1 MDVMMS
7 DGVTCVCL
15 CQRVLRCSRLN
26 GSFWICLYVHEVVGH
41 VPFSRYHHFHHFSS
55 HRPLSLPLPDEAI
68 VLIPQQ
74 GYTA

>member
-26 GSFWICLYVHEVVGH
+26 GSLCIYLHVGG
-41 VPFSRYHHFHHFSS
+41 SSCSSLFHHFSS

-68 VLIPQQ
+68 VRIPQQ